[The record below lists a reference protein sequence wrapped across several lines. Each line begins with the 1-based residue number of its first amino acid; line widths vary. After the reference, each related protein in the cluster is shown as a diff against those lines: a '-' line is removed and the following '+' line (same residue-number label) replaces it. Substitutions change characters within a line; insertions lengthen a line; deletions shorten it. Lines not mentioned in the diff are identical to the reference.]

1 MTVTGHSDAH
11 FGNVFLEE
19 QEDYLYFDPAF
30 AGNHAP
36 LLDIIKPL
44 FHNVFAAWMYFPQ
57 EIARELKLSVTIRDT
72 NIYVEH
78 NYDLAPVRRAIFHTK
93 LEYLLAPLLQ
103 MLVSRNALPEDWIEI
118 VPLALMC
125 WQLLADHHEEG
136 EVDGLGLFR
145 GEVRRI
151 PHGPKIPHMGWNT
164 VTSLREGLPIF
175 ADIPPNAYFYFAHS
189 YYVEPQDR
197 QGVAAMTDYG
207 SPYCS
212 VIVGEHVWGT
222 QFHPE
227 KSGAAGLQL
236 LRNFMKWVRK

>member
-1 MTVTGHSDAH
+1 MIAIIDYGAGNIRSIEKALEYVGAQVEVTG
-11 FGNVFLEE
+11 
-19 QEDYLYFDPAF
+19 DPAVV
-30 AGNHAP
+30 ANAHAIVLP
-36 LLDIIKPL
+36 GVGSGGAAMSCMMERRLDEAIRQATQQGKPFL
-44 FHNVFAAWMYFPQ
+44 GICLGM
-57 EIARELKLSVTIRDT
+57 
-72 NIYVEH
+72 
-78 NYDLAPVRRAIFHTK
+78 
-93 LEYLLAPLLQ
+93 
-103 MLVSRNALPEDWIEI
+103 
-118 VPLALMC
+118 
-125 WQLLADHHEEG
+125 QLLADHHAEG

-164 VTSLREGLPIF
+164 VTPLREGLLIF
-175 ADIPPNAYFYFAHS
+175 TEIPPEAYFYFAHS

-197 QGVAAMTDYG
+197 KGVAAVTDYG

-236 LRNFMKWVRK
+236 LRNFMKWVNE

>member
-1 MTVTGHSDAH
+1 MIAIIDYGAGNIRSIEKALEYVGAQVQVTG
-11 FGNVFLEE
+11 
-19 QEDYLYFDPAF
+19 DPAVV
-30 AGNHAP
+30 AIAQAIVLPGVGSGGAAMARMTERG
-36 LLDIIKPL
+36 LDEAIRQATQQGKPFL
-44 FHNVFAAWMYFPQ
+44 GICLGM
-57 EIARELKLSVTIRDT
+57 
-72 NIYVEH
+72 
-78 NYDLAPVRRAIFHTK
+78 
-93 LEYLLAPLLQ
+93 
-103 MLVSRNALPEDWIEI
+103 
-118 VPLALMC
+118 
-125 WQLLADHHEEG
+125 QLLADHHAEG

-197 QGVAAMTDYG
+197 QGVAAVTDYG

-212 VIVGEHVWGT
+212 VIVGEHIWGT

-227 KSGAAGLQL
+227 KSGAVGLQL
-236 LRNFMKWVRK
+236 LRNFMKWVRE